1 MNLFRRVVSG
11 SFPGHEESIN
21 STHCAV
27 SSWAAFYKEMNLKD
41 CKEVYHLPVLFD
53 FNIGVED
60 LFVIFKSNPK

>member
-1 MNLFRRVVSG
+1 MISG
-11 SFPGHEESIN
+11 SFPGHDESIK
-21 STHCAV
+21 STHCAI
-27 SSWAAFYKEMNLKD
+27 SSWVAFYSEMKLKD